1 MIQQWF
7 AALNDTLDDLIRRYP
22 EASPEQKNELEQQW
36 NVLKAL
42 SDDIIELWLQFEDK
56 MSVYRDLKHGASASP
71 GPSKLDNH
79 PMWQPY
85 TKGQGY
91 FQLQM
96 FREGAHH
103 FEETLTLEPE
113 FHVAR
118 LFLAMCRMHL
128 GEFEDAQRHFQWI
141 AAVTEEPK
149 LQAIAFNALGCVQ
162 AVYANLNQA
171 QSYFRKAVEA
181 DPSFEDP
188 RRNLESCRNRSGQLR
203 LQFGTLEMQTLV
215 KA

>member
-7 AALNDTLDDLIRRYP
+7 AALNETLDDLIRRYP
-22 EASPEQKNELEQQW
+22 EASTEEKNELEQQW

-42 SDDIIELWLQFEDK
+42 SDDIIESWLQFEDK
-56 MSVYRDLKHGASASP
+56 MSVYRNMKQAPGTKPVMADSP
-71 GPSKLDNH
+71 I
-79 PMWQPY
+79 WAPY
-85 TKGQGY
+85 TRGQGY

-96 FREGAHH
+96 FREGAYH
-103 FEETLTLEPE
+103 FEHTLQLEPE

-128 GEFEDAQRHFQWI
+128 GEFTDAQRHFQWI

-171 QSYFRKAVEA
+171 QTYFQKAVEA

-188 RRNLESCRNRSGQLR
+188 RRNLESCRNRSGQLQ
-203 LQFGTLEMQTLV
+203 LQFGSLEMQTLV